1 MPVSR
6 RFGGKRI
13 SQMPRLRTGLSSSGS
28 LVAVFLMPW
37 MASAL
42 CQPPDPDPSPDS
54 VPAYAAELVES
65 LSLVKGAATQSA
77 IGRDDDWSAVLS
89 RIERADEDYR
99 CAVARV
105 RVFMRS
111 DDEFV
116 AKGAAAVSDTYRL
129 LLKADRA
136 LADIL
141 LAVIND
147 TRAGRR
153 TDDEAITDHLA
164 THRSALDE

>member
-1 MPVSR
+1 
-6 RFGGKRI
+6 
-13 SQMPRLRTGLSSSGS
+13 
-28 LVAVFLMPW
+28 
-37 MASAL
+37 
-42 CQPPDPDPSPDS
+42 
-54 VPAYAAELVES
+54 
-65 LSLVKGAATQSA
+65 
-77 IGRDDDWSAVLS
+77 
-89 RIERADEDYR
+89 
-99 CAVARV
+99 
-105 RVFMRS
+105 MRS

-164 THRSALDE
+164 THRSALDEAWEQLPASVATATQGLVRYTSTGRPMAGLRLTGAERAELQTALVRAFGPSIRDGHRGGQVPLDAAAALLYGFLGDSRWRSATTE